1 MSGKVVKNSDL
12 KDQLKQMQELTKKVT
27 ASKVSTKAYLAKTGI
42 YTKSGQL
49 KSAFKK

>member
-1 MSGKVVKNSDL
+1 MSGKIVNNSDL

-27 ASKVSTKAYLAKTGI
+27 ASKVTTNAYLAKTGI

-49 KSAFKK
+49 KISFKK